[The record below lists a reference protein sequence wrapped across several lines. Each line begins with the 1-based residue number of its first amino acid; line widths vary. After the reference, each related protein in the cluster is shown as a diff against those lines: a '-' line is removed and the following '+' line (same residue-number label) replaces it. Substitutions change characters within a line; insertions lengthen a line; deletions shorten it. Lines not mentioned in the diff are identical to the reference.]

1 MLKSVEEAG
10 MLQQAMTV
18 PMQLHEGFE
27 AQVAR
32 TPAAVALQGL
42 HWSCT
47 YAELDLHAEQL
58 ARQLTALGISSGDL
72 VGLLLPRSEDAVT
85 TILAVLKAGGVYVP
99 LDPAHPTDRLAFMVQ
114 DAGVKLIVTRSDLTE
129 RAAPS
134 GVVCLLLDDLPKLP
148 GASASQGASAPPSM
162 RPPPAPSL
170 CQAPDLAY
178 VMYTSGSTGLP
189 KGVPITHAGVF
200 NLVNGQT
207 YCPFD
212 ASRVHLLLSNLSFDF
227 STLELWGALLV
238 GARLAVYE
246 NTFVSLSDLG
256 RVIRTLKVSTLMMT
270 PSLFNL
276 LVSERLA
283 DLSGLKNVLLG
294 GDVPP
299 VRMAR
304 TFLAAVPGCSLTNV
318 YGPTENA
325 VFTTCYTLHR
335 ADFEEPVIPIG
346 RAIPGTDVYLMN
358 DEGEPVAPGEEG
370 EVWLGGTG
378 LTPGYLNRPE
388 LNAHAFV
395 FHPLAI
401 TPDGRL
407 YRTGDLARALPDG
420 NLVFLGRRDLQIK
433 LRGHRVELGEIEAVL
448 RDHPSIREAAVVAV
462 QGRAEGEEKRLI
474 AYLEA
479 SYQGSP
485 HLDGPQL
492 HGPDDLR
499 LRLLEVREY
508 LSTRLPSYMQPAA
521 LVVLDGLPINPSGKL
536 DRRALAALPW
546 PVESARFGEGVSG
559 EGLPRKKQFVKGL
572 AERQSGG
579 KSASNEPALHRLEP
593 DAPTLAAMTG
603 LWQEVLGVTVRPD
616 DDFFALGGTS
626 LLAALLLTRIA
637 DRFGEEIHPEA
648 FFNQPT
654 ARSLSARLGAASGAA
669 ASEAATQP
677 RRPATII
684 RLREGVADQTP
695 LFILGDPFLYRL
707 LLPEV
712 PFGGPVWALHEELG
726 AVEDMAAKALTN
738 LRQIQPHGPY
748 RLTGFSFDGLVA
760 YEVAARLAQQGELT
774 EFLGLIDTGTPEME
788 QMQALTNPSFIQRI
802 RLHVH
807 YSRHFPVVRR
817 TRYLW
822 ERVRLSILVRT
833 RRQQRNPHYE
843 TLIRLVQLYR
853 PPSYSGAV
861 TLFRAAGEDSNLI
874 DPLMGWSRFV
884 SQDIQVIEI
893 GGLHLDLVRAP
904 VGVRQL
910 GQSLGTC
917 LSHLTPT
924 V

>member
-47 YAELDLHAEQL
+47 YAELNLRAEQL

-148 GASASQGASAPPSM
+148 GASAPPSV
-162 RPPPAPSL
+162 RPPPVPSL
-170 CQAPDLAY
+170 HQAPALAY

-238 GARLAVYE
+238 GARLAIYE
-246 NTFVSLSDLG
+246 DTFVSLSDLG

-299 VRMAR
+299 VRMTR

-346 RAIPGTDVYLMN
+346 RAIPGTDVHLMN

-388 LNAHAFV
+388 LNARAFV
-395 FHPLAI
+395 FHPLAT

-448 RDHPSIREAAVVAV
+448 RDHPSVREAAVVAV

-479 SYQGSP
+479 PYQGSP
-485 HLDGPQL
+485 QLDGPQL

-499 LRLLEVREY
+499 LRLQEVRAY

-521 LVVLDGLPINPSGKL
+521 LVVLDNLPINPSGKL
-536 DRRALAALPW
+536 DRRALTALPW
-546 PVESARFGEGVSG
+546 PVEPVRPEEGVSG
-559 EGLPRKKQFVKGL
+559 EGLLGEKPFVKGL
-572 AERQSGG
+572 AERQSEGT
-579 KSASNEPALHRLEP
+579 SASNEPALHRLEP
-593 DAPTLAAMTG
+593 DAPALAAMTG

-726 AVEDMAAKALTN
+726 AVEDMATRALTD

-807 YSRHFPVVRR
+807 YSRHFPVIRR
-817 TRYLW
+817 ARYLW

-843 TLIRLVQLYR
+843 TLIRLVQPYR
-853 PPSYSGAV
+853 PPSYGGAV

-910 GQSLGTC
+910 GQSLGAC

>member
-1 MLKSVEEAG
+1 MLKSVKEAG

-47 YAELDLHAEQL
+47 YAELNLRAEQL

-99 LDPAHPTDRLAFMVQ
+99 LDPAHPTDRLAFMIQ

-134 GVVCLLLDDLPKLP
+134 GVACLLLDDLPKLP
-148 GASASQGASAPPSM
+148 GASASPFV

-170 CQAPDLAY
+170 CQVPALAY

-246 NTFVSLSDLG
+246 DTFVSLSDLG

-335 ADFEEPVIPIG
+335 ADFEEPIIPIG
-346 RAIPGTDVYLMN
+346 RAIPGTNVHLMN
-358 DEGEPVAPGEEG
+358 DKGEPVAPGEEG

-388 LNAHAFV
+388 LNARAFV
-395 FHPLAI
+395 FHPLAT

-448 RDHPSIREAAVVAV
+448 RDHPSVREAAVVAV

-485 HLDGPQL
+485 QLDGPQL

-499 LRLLEVREY
+499 LRLQEVRAY

-546 PVESARFGEGVSG
+546 PVEPAQSG
-559 EGLPRKKQFVKGL
+559 EGLPGEKTFVKGL
-572 AERQSGG
+572 AERQSRDT
-579 KSASNEPALHRLEP
+579 SASVQPALHRPEP
-593 DAPTLAAMTG
+593 DAPALAAMTG
-603 LWQEVLGVTVRPD
+603 LWQDVLGVTVRPD

-677 RRPATII
+677 RRPATIV
-684 RLREGVADQTP
+684 RLREGVANQTP

-712 PFGGPVWALHEELG
+712 PFGGPIWALHEELG
-726 AVEDMAAKALTN
+726 AVEDMATRALTD

-774 EFLGLIDTGTPEME
+774 EFLGLIDTGAPEME
-788 QMQALTNPSFIQRI
+788 HMQMLTNPSFIQRI

-822 ERVRLSILVRT
+822 ERVRLAVLVRT
-833 RRQQRNPHYE
+833 RLQQQDQHYE
-843 TLIRLVQLYR
+843 TLIRLVQPYR
-853 PPSYSGAV
+853 PPSYGGMV

-874 DPLMGWSRFV
+874 EPLMGWSHLV
-884 SQDIQVIEI
+884 PQDIQVIEI
-893 GGLHLDLVRAP
+893 GGLHMDLVRAP
-904 VGVRQL
+904 KRVRQL
-910 GQSLGTC
+910 GQSLGAC
-917 LSHLTPT
+917 LSRLTPT

>member
-42 HWSCT
+42 HWSRT
-47 YAELDLHAEQL
+47 YAELNLRAEQL

-99 LDPAHPTDRLAFMVQ
+99 LDPAHPTDRLAFMIQ

-134 GVVCLLLDDLPKLP
+134 GVACLLLDDLPKLQGTP
-148 GASASQGASAPPSM
+148 ALSGASAPPSV
-162 RPPPAPSL
+162 RQQPAPSL
-170 CQAPDLAY
+170 HQATALAY

-246 NTFVSLSDLG
+246 DTFVSLSDLG

-346 RAIPGTDVYLMN
+346 RAIPGTDVHLMN
-358 DEGEPVAPGEEG
+358 DEGELVAPGEEG

-388 LNAHAFV
+388 LNARAFV
-395 FHPLAI
+395 LHPLAG

-448 RDHPSIREAAVVAV
+448 RDHPSVREAAVVAV

-479 SYQGSP
+479 PYPGGTQ
-485 HLDGPQL
+485 LDGPQL
-492 HGPDDLR
+492 HGPGDLR
-499 LRLLEVREY
+499 SRLQEVREY

-546 PVESARFGEGVSG
+546 PAEPARSGEGVSEKG
-559 EGLPRKKQFVKGL
+559 PFVKGL
-572 AERQSGG
+572 AERQSEGT
-579 KSASNEPALHRLEP
+579 SASNEPALHRPEP
-593 DAPTLAAMTG
+593 DAPALTAMMG
-603 LWQEVLGVTVRPD
+603 LWQDVLGVTVRPD

-637 DRFGEEIHPEA
+637 DRFDEEIHPEA

-669 ASEAATQP
+669 ASETATQH
-677 RRPATII
+677 RRPATIVK
-684 RLREGVADQTP
+684 LREGAAGETP

-712 PFGGPVWALHEELG
+712 PFGGPIWALHEELG
-726 AVEDMAAKALTN
+726 AVEDMAARALTD
-738 LRQIQPHGPY
+738 LRQVQPHGPY

-760 YEVAARLAQQGELT
+760 YEVAARLAQQGEHT

-802 RLHVH
+802 RLHVR
-807 YSRHFPVVRR
+807 YSRHFSVVRR
-817 TRYLW
+817 ARYLW
-822 ERVRLSILVRT
+822 ERVRLSILVRM

-843 TLIRLVQLYR
+843 TLIRLVQPYR
-853 PPSYSGAV
+853 PPSYGGAV

-884 SQDIQVIEI
+884 SRDIQVIEI
-893 GGLHLDLVRAP
+893 SGLHLDLVRAP
-904 VGVRQL
+904 VGIRQL
-910 GQSLGTC
+910 GKSLGVC
-917 LSHLTPT
+917 LSRLKPT